1 MGERIADSRECCPV
15 SVGDRRIAARRALLM
30 LYVDTS
36 VLVALHTPEARS
48 AEDRR
53 FGNSNVW

>member
-1 MGERIADSRECCPV
+1 
-15 SVGDRRIAARRALLM
+15 M